1 VLRSGRPDTAIL
13 LCAATYNFLMP
24 SVDSPSAQAPVVH
37 EQLLENGL
45 RVLVQQ
51 VLTAPLASVWC
62 WYKVG
67 SRDESAGMTG
77 VSHWVEHMNFKG
89 TTNIPRDKVKGI
101 IEKHGGYWNGYTWI
115 DQTTYT
121 ETATCDALDHML
133 FIEAERMANC
143 LYDPA
148 DCDSERTVIISELQ
162 GGENDPDTL
171 LDQELTTAAFRAHPY
186 RHPTIGWLADLER
199 MSREDL
205 YGYYRRFYVPNN
217 ATLVIVGDVDAA
229 EVIRGAET
237 HFGKIAPR
245 ELPERIYTR
254 EPAQLGERRVKVS
267 KPGTT
272 GYLKVGFHA
281 PSAFDPDFF
290 PLLALDAILT
300 GAKGLNLWA
309 SFRTAPPQ
317 RSARL
322 YQKLV
327 NGGLA
332 SVVSGGL
339 VPTADPFLYTIS
351 LTATEGTPL
360 ASLEAPLIAELDRV
374 RSDGVTAR
382 ELSKAKNQLRARLV
396 FENDSISNIAHQLGF
411 FETLGSWRAY
421 TSIPSRIEAVT
432 VDQVADVAARR
443 LHASNRTVGW
453 FEPLPSDSDEQ
464 SPAGEGAG
472 AGPASR

>member
-1 VLRSGRPDTAIL
+1 
-13 LCAATYNFLMP
+13 MP
-24 SVDSPSAQAPVVH
+24 LVESPSAEAPVIHDQV
-37 EQLLENGL
+37 LDNGL

-51 VLTAPLASVWC
+51 VQTAPLASVWC
-62 WYKVG
+62 WYRVG

-89 TTNIPRDKVKGI
+89 TTNIPREKVKGI

-121 ETATCDALDHML
+121 ETATRDALDHML

-171 LDQELTTAAFRAHPY
+171 LDQEVTAAAFRAHPY
-186 RHPTIGWLADLER
+186 RHPTIGWLSDLER

-229 EVIRGAET
+229 EAVRGAET
-237 HFGKIAPR
+237 RFGKIAPR
-245 ELPERIYTR
+245 ELPERIYTH
-254 EPAQLGERRVKVS
+254 EPAQLGERRVKVT

-272 GYLKVGFHA
+272 AYLKVGFHA
-281 PSAFDPDFF
+281 PSADDPDFF
-290 PLLALDAILT
+290 PLLTLDAILT

-309 SFRTAPPQ
+309 SFRTPPPQ

-332 SVVSGGL
+332 SVVAGGL

-351 LTATEGTPL
+351 LTATEGTAL
-360 ASLEAPLIAELDRV
+360 GSLEEALFAELDRV
-374 RSDGVTAR
+374 RSGEVTAR

-411 FETLGSWRAY
+411 FQTLGDWRAY

-432 VDQVADVAARR
+432 IEQVSDVAARR
-443 LHASNRTVGW
+443 LRPSNRTVGW
-453 FEPLPSDSDEQ
+453 FEPLPPESGDLPS
-464 SPAGEGAG
+464 AGEGAG